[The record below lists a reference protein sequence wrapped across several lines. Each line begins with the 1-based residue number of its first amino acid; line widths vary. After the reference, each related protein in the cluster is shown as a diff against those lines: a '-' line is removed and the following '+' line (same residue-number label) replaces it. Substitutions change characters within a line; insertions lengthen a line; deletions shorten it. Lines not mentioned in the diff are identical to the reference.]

1 MNEKIKAFIGGLSP
15 ELREKAENI
24 KTQEELNEF
33 LAENDIELPEE
44 ALESVSGGCEEQNSH
59 EKGYVYPG
67 ACPDCGG
74 DLIYH
79 DNINHNGTSTPR
91 AHCAGTGVLYY
102 RTKANAF
109 RQKWVVYPK

>member
-91 AHCAGTGVLYY
+91 AHCARTGVLYY
-102 RTKANAF
+102 LTKANAF